1 MSENLPSDTPAI
13 VELDPTEVALVI
25 GEEDGSMTIRVV
37 PARELDDDATDIPEP
52 HEIAIA
58 LAMRL
63 LKDPEFQRLDGRGQ
77 HRAAL
82 DDGPDR
88 PARDRERGP
97 ERDGR
102 RERDSD
108 RRRKHAAATRRS
120 ASRTNN
126 RNRDT
131 GTVA

>member
-1 MSENLPSDTPAI
+1 MSENLPPDTPAI

-63 LKDPEFQRLDGRGQ
+63 LKDPEFHDQVLDWYDAQ
-77 HRAAL
+77 DPEDDEEEEPAA
-82 DDGPDR
+82 P
-88 PARDRERGP
+88 PA
-97 ERDGR
+97 
-102 RERDSD
+102 
-108 RRRKHAAATRRS
+108 KA
-120 ASRTNN
+120 
-126 RNRDT
+126 
-131 GTVA
+131 

>member
-63 LKDPEFQRLDGRGQ
+63 LKDPEFHDQVLDWYDAQ
-77 HRAAL
+77 
-82 DDGPDR
+82 DPEDGEEEEEP
-88 PARDRERGP
+88 
-97 ERDGR
+97 
-102 RERDSD
+102 
-108 RRRKHAAATRRS
+108 AAAPP
-120 ASRTNN
+120 AK
-126 RNRDT
+126 
-131 GTVA
+131 A

>member
-63 LKDPEFQRLDGRGQ
+63 LKDPEFHDQVLDWYDAQ
-77 HRAAL
+77 DPEDDEEEEPAA
-82 DDGPDR
+82 P
-88 PARDRERGP
+88 PA
-97 ERDGR
+97 
-102 RERDSD
+102 
-108 RRRKHAAATRRS
+108 KA
-120 ASRTNN
+120 
-126 RNRDT
+126 
-131 GTVA
+131 